1 MPKRFN
7 FLVLAKNSKFTK
19 LSDKHFFNSKLEHW
33 IQQKVESGHYQTL
46 SEVVC
51 EALRTQIQREQQRDE
66 LRTVIEDGGAEVET
80 EKTIGLNELKKRL
93 KH

>member
-1 MPKRFN
+1 MNISLTPE
-7 FLVLAKNSKFTK
+7 
-19 LSDKHFFNSKLEHW
+19 LEHW

-46 SEVVC
+46 SEVVR

-66 LRTVIEDGGAEVET
+66 LRTMIEEGWAEVET
-80 EKTIGLNELKKRL
+80 GKTIGLNELKKRL